1 MQTARKA
8 LDSAGFTN
16 EPLMVGTGGGS
27 ASTTIELTKEAA
39 EAGAT
44 HCIVICPG
52 MFWSSALVTARP
64 SALTCR
70 LLLVRDGS
78 RPPGH
83 RRLLQPG
90 HGRVSYPC
98 PDLQLPWRSSGIDL
112 NSDELI
118 ALSEHPN
125 CLGAKVRFPRR

>member
-1 MQTARKA
+1 
-8 LDSAGFTN
+8 
-16 EPLMVGTGGGS
+16 MVGTGGGS

-52 MFWSSALVTARP
+52 KFCSARYSSGASSLAYA
-64 SALTCR
+64 SGYFSFAMG
-70 LLLVRDGS
+70 RDRAAIVDFFNRVMDAS
-78 RPPGH
+78 PIPVLIYNFPGAAA
-83 RRLLQPG
+83 
-90 HGRVSYPC
+90 
-98 PDLQLPWRSSGIDL
+98 GIDL

-125 CLGAKVRFPRR
+125 CLGAKVRRLLSTPTRSR